1 MTIQL
6 RPKAILQTLIWIAII
21 AVAFVIY
28 DLLILLFVAYILM
41 VALYPIVHRFEA
53 WHIPRWLGVLC
64 IFAFGAL
71 FLIAIVIITVPPL
84 ITQSQSLLIVIPGL
98 VDQIIQQL
106 AESSFAS
113 QSQLYDAL
121 AEAVRLL
128 STQVSSI
135 SLNVFQIGFDI
146 VRLFIDLLLVCV
158 FSFYMILE
166 RDKVHRA
173 ILSILPVGDKERLA
187 RFIRI
192 VDERLGSWVRGQLI
206 LMLVIGSV
214 TLIGLIVVGMPYAIP
229 LATIAG
235 MLELIPIVGPL
246 IAVIP
251 AVLIAMSI
259 SPVMVVTILV
269 MYILI
274 QQLENNIIVPR
285 IMNSAVGLD
294 PLLVMITILIGAR
307 LAYVWGAL
315 LAVPVTAIIL
325 IIYKEWSY
333 DPSRS
338 YDPIHE

>member
-1 MTIQL
+1 
-6 RPKAILQTLIWIAII
+6 
-21 AVAFVIY
+21 
-28 DLLILLFVAYILM
+28 
-41 VALYPIVHRFEA
+41 
-53 WHIPRWLGVLC
+53 
-64 IFAFGAL
+64 
-71 FLIAIVIITVPPL
+71 
-84 ITQSQSLLIVIPGL
+84 
-98 VDQIIQQL
+98 
-106 AESSFAS
+106 
-113 QSQLYDAL
+113 
-121 AEAVRLL
+121 
-128 STQVSSI
+128 
-135 SLNVFQIGFDI
+135 
-146 VRLFIDLLLVCV
+146 
-158 FSFYMILE
+158 MILE